1 MTHGGIRDTM
11 KPSKDMEVHTMKR
24 GSFAAGFLTCL
35 LLAGITTTAYAVG
48 IVAERS
54 THRVVVDG
62 KEAQME
68 AYVINGSNYV
78 RLRDIGKAV
87 GFEVYWDSENGCVQV
102 ESGKPYTGEAPAK
115 AEPDKPLSRPEDTST
130 TIDVNALKQ
139 DIIDRTNALRK
150 ENGVDAIRVN
160 NKLMQAAQVRADEM
174 AAHTVYSHTRPNG
187 GKFNTV
193 TDCPY
198 MAENIHRIADWV
210 LSDQT
215 LAERAVADWS
225 ASTTHNK
232 NMVNPKLSEIGV
244 GLARGV
250 NDTGDP
256 CWYCVQLFLYDG
268 CSVTR
273 VDTPTNK

>member
-1 MTHGGIRDTM
+1 MKKSLYLIAGILIGITLFGG
-11 KPSKDMEVHTMKR
+11 SSVL
-24 GSFAAGFLTCL
+24 A
-35 LLAGITTTAYAVG
+35 AGIT
-48 IVAERS
+48 AERS
-54 THRVVVDG
+54 TNRIYVDG
-62 KEAQME
+62 QEVRLT
-68 AYVINGSNYV
+68 AYNINGNNYV
-78 RLRDIGKAV
+78 MLRDVGKTV
-87 GFEVYWDSENGCVQV
+87 GFEVYWDGDAKCVQI
-102 ESGKPYTGEAPAK
+102 ESEKPYTGEAPVTSAEAK
-115 AEPDKPLSRPEDTST
+115 PVEQPAQT
-130 TIDVNALKQ
+130 DVAAAKQ
-139 DIIDRTNALRK
+139 DIIDYTNALRC
-150 ENGVDAIRVN
+150 ENGVDALRVN
-160 NKLMQAAQVRADEM
+160 NRLMQAAQVRADEM

-215 LAERAVADWS
+215 LAERAVADWY
-225 ASTTHNK
+225 ASTVHHK

>member
-1 MTHGGIRDTM
+1 MNRM
-11 KPSKDMEVHTMKR
+11 KNTGLVLCGLALGLSLSAPAAQAVESLKATLSTNRVLVDGQEVR
-24 GSFAAGFLTCL
+24 L
-35 LLAGITTTAYAVG
+35 TAYN
-48 IVAERS
+48 
-54 THRVVVDG
+54 
-62 KEAQME
+62 
-68 AYVINGSNYV
+68 INGNNYV
-78 RLRDIGKAV
+78 MLRDVGRAV
-87 GFEVYWDSENGCVQV
+87 DFNVYWDSDAKCVQV
-102 ESGKPYTGEAPAK
+102 ESKKPYTGEAPVTSAEAK
-115 AEPDKPLSRPEDTST
+115 PVEQPAQT
-130 TIDVNALKQ
+130 DVAAAKQ
-139 DIIDRTNALRK
+139 DIIDYTNALRC
-150 ENGVDAIRVN
+150 ENGVDALRVN
-160 NKLMQAAQVRADEM
+160 NRLMQAAQVRADEM

-198 MAENIHRIADWV
+198 MAENIHRIADWIM
-210 LSDQT
+210 SNQT

>member
-1 MTHGGIRDTM
+1 MKKSLYLIAGILIGITLFGG
-11 KPSKDMEVHTMKR
+11 SSVL
-24 GSFAAGFLTCL
+24 A
-35 LLAGITTTAYAVG
+35 AGIT
-48 IVAERS
+48 AERS
-54 THRVVVDG
+54 TNRIYVDG
-62 KEAQME
+62 QEVHLT
-68 AYVINGSNYV
+68 AYNINGNNYV
-78 RLRDIGKAV
+78 MLRDVGRAV
-87 GFEVYWDSENGCVQV
+87 GFNVYWNSDAKCVQV
-102 ESGKPYTGEAPAK
+102 ESKKPYTGEAPVTSAEAK
-115 AEPDKPLSRPEDTST
+115 PVEQPAQT
-130 TIDVNALKQ
+130 DVAAAKQ
-139 DIIDRTNALRK
+139 DIIDYTNALRC
-150 ENGVDAIRVN
+150 ENGVDALRVN
-160 NKLMQAAQVRADEM
+160 NRLMQAAQVRADEM

-215 LAERAVADWS
+215 LAERAVADWY
-225 ASTTHNK
+225 ASTVHHK

>member
-1 MTHGGIRDTM
+1 MNRLKNTELVLCGLALGLSLSAPAAQAVESLKATLSTNRILVDGQ
-11 KPSKDMEVHTMKR
+11 EVR
-24 GSFAAGFLTCL
+24 L
-35 LLAGITTTAYAVG
+35 TAYN
-48 IVAERS
+48 
-54 THRVVVDG
+54 
-62 KEAQME
+62 
-68 AYVINGSNYV
+68 INGNNYIM
-78 RLRDIGKAV
+78 LRDIGRAV
-87 GFEVYWDSENGCVQV
+87 GFNVYWNSDAKCVQV
-102 ESGKPYTGEAPAK
+102 ESKKPYTGEAPVTSAEAK
-115 AEPDKPLSRPEDTST
+115 PVEQPAQT
-130 TIDVNALKQ
+130 DVAAAKQ
-139 DIIDRTNALRK
+139 DIIDRADALRRTK
-150 ENGVDAIRVN
+150 GVAALRVN
-160 NKLMQAAQVRADEM
+160 DRLMQAAQVRANEM
-174 AAHTVYSHTRPNG
+174 ATHTVYSHTRPDG
-187 GKFNTV
+187 RKFNTV